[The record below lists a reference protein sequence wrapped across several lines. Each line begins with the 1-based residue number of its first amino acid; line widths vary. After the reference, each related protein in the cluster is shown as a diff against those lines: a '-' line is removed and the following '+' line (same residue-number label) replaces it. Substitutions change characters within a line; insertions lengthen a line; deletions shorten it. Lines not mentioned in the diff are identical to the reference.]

1 MTTLS
6 HSNDDF
12 FGQAEAIAKA
22 VDHLIASYDHGGKL
36 MICGN
41 GGSAADCEH
50 IAGELMKGFEMARPL
65 SAPDRARLSAL
76 GGDGDRLA
84 DSLQY
89 GLPALSLVSH
99 TALTTAIA
107 NDIAGDMIFA
117 QQVWAIGQQQDVL
130 LTISTSGT
138 SKNVLLAAQTARAKQ
153 IAVIGMTGQ
162 SGGALADLCDVL
174 ISVPSDIVAQIQQ
187 MHMPIYHEICR
198 RIEAHYFVA

>member
-1 MTTLS
+1 
-6 HSNDDF
+6 
-12 FGQAEAIAKA
+12 
-22 VDHLIASYDHGGKL
+22 
-36 MICGN
+36 
-41 GGSAADCEH
+41 
-50 IAGELMKGFEMARPL
+50 MARPL

-117 QQVWAIGQQQDVL
+117 QQVWATGQQQDVL

-198 RIEAHYFVA
+198 RIEAHYFAA